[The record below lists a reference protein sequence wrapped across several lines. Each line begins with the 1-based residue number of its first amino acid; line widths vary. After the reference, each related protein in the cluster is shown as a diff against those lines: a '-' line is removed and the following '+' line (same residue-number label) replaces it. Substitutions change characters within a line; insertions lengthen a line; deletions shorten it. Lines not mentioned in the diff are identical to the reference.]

1 MAAQADVE
9 RVSVVNS
16 LYGKASEVLKQTLQI
31 SAEAVRSPA
40 TPEKISTLLQSTN
53 ALIRSITEA
62 VAQNPQALSHEVVS
76 LMAEVLE
83 NVQMTVLGAGHKVRI
98 AEQGASQSQN
108 FQQKMQEFTTQSD
121 PLLAAALDG
130 MNLTQQVA
138 AGGKELHVNRGKLIA
153 AYNAYSHIRDE
164 RNSRHSFT
172 REQLEEQ
179 AEILVT
185 MQTALLSTGKSFAIE
200 MMPEVKQEKV
210 AGSVTHFEVKAR
222 SETIFFETS
231 DGRQHQ
237 VRWAELQAATTQES
251 EGLVHAA
258 FNTIDGAHIDV
269 QFMPEIWER
278 VQYEVKKEKF
288 GQKVTTVIRIEQG
301 STAESVR
308 LNDMEFTKESLEQ
321 AFASAQST
329 DNYFTCK
336 AQYQDKLGNYPV
348 KLRLYLTDVWKI
360 SRLFTSG
367 ALWEE
372 KTPQTDLL
380 KIQVH
385 TQIAQ
390 IESPVN
396 PFIKSVP
403 PESIPAQTIQSAVE
417 RVIRKNDIAAIAKR
431 FKDNNPEQEKVF
443 VSLVNRIAQ
452 DVARNA
458 GVTLTDLSDSAQV
471 RNFDAIVGIALEV
484 SHYTS
489 AFCYRLE
496 RDLARLSNGDADTAL
511 GLARQ
516 LATTEFRKIEARL
529 LDPTMEVRK
538 TKQGAQIGQGGLHP
552 EAPPVDEALRRK
564 GRLWA
569 QLTEQQKQGDPRQL
583 DNQATAGKVG
593 LLKEMCEAHSPIV
606 KSSFSAIPRGQD
618 YFYIQF
624 KPVDEAQQKAY
635 DARSAYVNDAQ
646 DLFAGQVAVN
656 PAEVLR
662 TPTGKLKELFPALET
677 IGREVKVHLMPQ
689 TEDELAV
696 VEQLLT
702 LLSSEKGLAI
712 RDSIGAIKVRLVGN
726 NANSQDRLPEIVIY
740 TQDITANQVVALIEQ
755 EFSQMRGTGRAP
767 RYNREV
773 SNGLVYFAQSGG
785 DLKDKLAQF
794 GLLQKFFE
802 KGGDFAQLRI

>member
-1 MAAQADVE
+1 MAAQVDAE
-9 RVSVVNS
+9 RSSVVNL
-16 LYGKASEVLKQTLQI
+16 LYGKASEVIQQALQI

-40 TPEKISTLLQSTN
+40 TSEKISKLLQSTN
-53 ALIRSITEA
+53 ALIRSIAEV
-62 VAQNPQALSHEVVS
+62 VAQNPQALSHDAVS

-98 AEQGASQSQN
+98 TEQGSSQSQN
-108 FQQKMQEFTTQSD
+108 FQQKVQEFTTQGD

-138 AGGKELHVNRGKLIA
+138 VGGKELPLTRGKLITT
-153 AYNAYSHIRDE
+153 YNAYSHIRDE
-164 RNSRHSFT
+164 QNSRNSFT
-172 REQLEEQ
+172 REQLKEQ
-179 AEILVT
+179 AEILAT

-200 MMPEVKQEKV
+200 MVPEVKQEKV
-210 AGSVTHFEVKAR
+210 TGSVTHFEVKAQ
-222 SETIFFETS
+222 SETIFFGTN

-237 VRWAELQAATTQES
+237 VSWKELQTATIQES
-251 EGLVHAA
+251 AGLVHAV
-258 FNTIDGAHIDV
+258 FNTIDGARIDAH
-269 QFMPEIWER
+269 FASETWER
-278 VQYEVKKEKF
+278 VQYEVKKEKL
-288 GQKVTTVIRIEQG
+288 GQKVTAVIRIEQG
-301 STAESVR
+301 ATAGSVR

-321 AFASAQST
+321 AFATAQST

-348 KLRLYLTDVWKI
+348 KLRLYITDVWKI

-367 ALWEE
+367 TLWEE
-372 KTPQTDLL
+372 KTSQTDQL
-380 KIQVH
+380 KNQVH

-396 PFIKSVP
+396 PFINSIP
-403 PESIPAQTIQSAVE
+403 QESIPTQTIQLAVE
-417 RVIRKNDIAAIAKR
+417 RVIQKNDIAATAKR
-431 FKDNNPEQEKVF
+431 FKDNNLEQEKVF

-458 GVTLTDLSDSAQV
+458 GVTLTDLSNSAQV
-471 RNFDAIVGIALEV
+471 RNLDAIVGIALEV
-484 SHYTS
+484 SHYTAS
-489 AFCYRLE
+489 FCRRLE

-529 LDPTMEVRK
+529 SDPIMEVRK
-538 TKQGAQIGQGGLHP
+538 TKQGGKVGQGELHP
-552 EAPPVDEALRRK
+552 EAPPVSEALRQK
-564 GRLWA
+564 GGQWA
-569 QLTEQQKQGDPRQL
+569 QLTEQQNHGNPRRPE
-583 DNQATAGKVG
+583 NQATAQKIA
-593 LLKEMCEAHSPIV
+593 LLSELCAAHNSII
-606 KSSFSAIPRGQD
+606 KSVFSAIPMGQD
-618 YFYIQF
+618 YFYIKF

-646 DLFAGQVAVN
+646 DALTGQVAVN
-656 PAEVLR
+656 PGEVLR

-689 TEDELAV
+689 TQDELLV

-702 LLSSEKGLAI
+702 LLSSEKGSAI

-726 NANSQDRLPEIVIY
+726 NASSQDRLPEVVIY
-740 TQDITANQVVALIEQ
+740 TQDVTANQVVALIQQ
-755 EFSQMRGTGRAP
+755 EFSQMRGTGRKP
-767 RYNREV
+767 RYNKEI

-785 DLKDKLAQF
+785 DLKDQLDQL
-794 GLLQKFFE
+794 GLLQKFFD
-802 KGGDFAQLRI
+802 KGGDFAQLRV